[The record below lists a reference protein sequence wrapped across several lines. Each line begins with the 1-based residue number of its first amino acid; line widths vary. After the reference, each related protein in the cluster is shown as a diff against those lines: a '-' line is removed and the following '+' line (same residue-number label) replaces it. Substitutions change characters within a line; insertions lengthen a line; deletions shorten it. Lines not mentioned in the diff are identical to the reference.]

1 VSGCL
6 PVPFWAS
13 GHGVREGAGN
23 VCCEWRG
30 TRDIGQGSKLQEC
43 AVSTGAGYGTG
54 TRCGGERQFPLRR
67 FDDGMAVACQRP
79 GRTRKE
85 TSTLRKREEGRMTL
99 ECFKSRDE
107 LNEKDQ
113 CANTGP
119 LQGSLFV
126 WVPGHRSV
134 SRQTA

>member
-1 VSGCL
+1 MSGCL

-54 TRCGGERQFPLRR
+54 TNCGGERQFPLRR
-67 FDDGMAVACQRP
+67 FDVWNGRRLPATWPNEEGNQHLAETR
-79 GRTRKE
+79 GRTHDI
-85 TSTLRKREEGRMTL
+85 GV
-99 ECFKSRDE
+99 
-107 LNEKDQ
+107 
-113 CANTGP
+113 
-119 LQGSLFV
+119 LQE
-126 WVPGHRSV
+126 PR
-134 SRQTA
+134 